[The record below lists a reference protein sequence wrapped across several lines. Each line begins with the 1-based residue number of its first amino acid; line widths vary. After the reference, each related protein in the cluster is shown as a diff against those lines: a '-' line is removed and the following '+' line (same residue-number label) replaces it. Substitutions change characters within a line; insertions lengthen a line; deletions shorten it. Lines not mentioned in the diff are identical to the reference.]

1 MAASEGGCSVRHVG
15 KLDLSCFEDVLAAAR
30 RGNEA
35 AWSCLYDSLAAQVL
49 GYLRSRGAVDAEE
62 VLGDTFLHVARG
74 IDDFEGDERSFRSWV
89 FVIATSR
96 LYDDHRR
103 RRRRPAEPLG
113 EQVEQQLADPVDV
126 DGEVQIALAQEEV
139 QRLLG
144 ALTAEQRSVVELR
157 VFGELTSQEVADA
170 IGKPLTAVK
179 ALYLRGLGA
188 LRRQIEVD
196 AAQGRAPFGAER
208 LVSLPVPV
216 SPEAS
221 SAVTR
226 GSQR

>member
-1 MAASEGGCSVRHVG
+1 MA
-15 KLDLSCFEDVLAAAR
+15 KPDLSSFEDVLAEAR
-30 RGNEA
+30 CGSEA
-35 AWSCLYDSLAAQVL
+35 AWARLYDSLAAQVL

-74 IDDFEGDERSFRSWV
+74 IDDFEGDERGFRSWV

-96 LYDDHRR
+96 LYDDRRR
-103 RRRRPAEPLG
+103 RRRRPAEPLS

-126 DGEVQIALAQEEV
+126 DEEVQTALAQQEV
-139 QRLLG
+139 RRLLRV
-144 ALTAEQRSVVELR
+144 LTVDQRAVVELR
-157 VFGELTSQEVADA
+157 VFGELTSQEVADT

-196 AAQGRAPFGAER
+196 AAQGRQPPGVDR
-208 LVSLPVPV
+208 VVSFPMPV
-216 SPEAS
+216 SSEAAA
-221 SAVTR
+221 AVTR
-226 GSQR
+226 GSPT